1 MAKSWL
7 KVTTQGIDNDAIEFL
22 IQAEIKRTD
31 LKYYRLTKHAN
42 FHTFRTGNEETPRW
56 ESAIESFIDNFLSI
70 HGIED
75 RWNYKEYE
83 TSMKTHFIRKFR
95 IVIRTFDNTQM
106 PSNMLL

>member
-7 KVTTQGIDNDAIEFL
+7 KVTTQGIDTEAIEFL

-31 LKYYRLTKHAN
+31 LKYFSLTKHAN

-56 ESAIESFIDNFLSI
+56 ESAIERFIDNFLSI

-75 RWNYKEYE
+75 RWESKEYE

-95 IVIRTFDNTQM
+95 IKIRTMDNTQM